1 MREQQWFLRLRG
13 FNLRKLNQAYLA
25 FRGRYAESP
34 ASVSPLGDQ
43 LNELRALLPSVG
55 DFIREVSRV
64 SSGVEFAE
72 LLERVRAD
80 AEVGVAN

>member
-34 ASVSPLGDQ
+34 ASVSPLGEQ
-43 LNELRALLPSVG
+43 LKELLELLPSVG
-55 DFIREVSRV
+55 DFIREISHV
-64 SSGVEFAE
+64 SSGAEFTVV
-72 LLERVRAD
+72 LERARREAGAAD
-80 AEVGVAN
+80 